1 MWYTIDVTTI
11 YVLQALEEAV
21 KIAISVTEAS
31 ADAQVDQRFG
41 RAKSFAVYD
50 TDSQEWSFLDNSV
63 QLNAAQGAGIQTAEI
78 LARNGVQA
86 VISGHCGPNAFRTLQ
101 AAGIKAYTGAEGT
114 ASEAVEAFSSGRLT
128 AAESADVSGH
138 WQ

>member
-1 MWYTIDVTTI
+1 
-11 YVLQALEEAV
+11 V
-21 KIAISVTEAS
+21 KIAISVTEAR

-50 TDSQEWSFLDNSV
+50 TESQEWSFLDNTV

-78 LARNGVQA
+78 LAKNGVQA
-86 VISGHCGPNAFRTLQ
+86 VISGHCGPNAFRTLS
-101 AAGIKAYTGAEGT
+101 AAGIKAYTGAAGSAREALDAFNDGKLT
-114 ASEAVEAFSSGRLT
+114 ASD
-128 AAESADVSGH
+128 SADVQGH